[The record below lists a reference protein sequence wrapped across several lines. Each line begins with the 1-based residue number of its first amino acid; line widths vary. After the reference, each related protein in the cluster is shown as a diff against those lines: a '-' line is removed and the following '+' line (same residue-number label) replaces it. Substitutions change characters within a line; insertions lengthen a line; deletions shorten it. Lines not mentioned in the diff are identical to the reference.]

1 MIHFRDAR
9 EVMEILRD
17 MVTYMSIQ
25 NKNDDLGS
33 IIVRR
38 AMRILEDNENLNKGD
53 SNDIWYWIT
62 RINNSVFYIN
72 NGSIF

>member
-53 SNDIWYWIT
+53 SNDI
-62 RINNSVFYIN
+62 
-72 NGSIF
+72 